1 MTHEIIFADVYCV
14 VSKIQNPDFRC
25 HVTQELN
32 GPVGPEGH
40 SISIFFCRKSIIECM
55 WAEVGPL
62 YT

>member
-32 GPVGPEGH
+32 GPP
-40 SISIFFCRKSIIECM
+40 
-55 WAEVGPL
+55 WAQKAIQYQYSSVENQL
-62 YT
+62 